1 MPLRIP
7 WQEMLINWIVISA
20 LKNVISANHDLS
32 GRFYG
37 CNHANTTIA
46 VLRLSDCRV
55 YWHRHT
61 NILVSLEV
69 PGRSGSLVMFSCRLL
84 VFSLS
89 CKPSGCCLTA

>member
-1 MPLRIP
+1 MPLRIL
-7 WQEMLINWIVISA
+7 WQELLIKWIVISA
-20 LKNVISANHDLS
+20 LKNVISANHDFS

-37 CNHANTTIA
+37 CNHANTAIA

-69 PGRSGSLVMFSCRLL
+69 PGR
-84 VFSLS
+84 
-89 CKPSGCCLTA
+89 